1 MTPGTHMNRPF
12 ASQQDKAMML
22 DDISGVRIPDSK
34 LAREMTQLIRDTES
48 DLLFHHSVRVYCW
61 AALTGHR
68 TGLQFDPELLYAAS
82 MFHDIGL
89 GARYE
94 SSQLRF
100 EVDGANAARDF
111 LRGHGIGEA
120 DIETVWNAVALHTT
134 PGIPQFMRPEIA
146 LVQAGAGMDVAG
158 RGYEQFTE
166 AQREAVVAAFP
177 READFQHG
185 IVDAFYQGMK
195 HRPDSTFGTF
205 NDDVLAFKDPQFRR
219 VDICSVILGSSWN
232 SRHGATGCSSAH
244 SHSASCG

>member
-1 MTPGTHMNRPF
+1 MT
-12 ASQQDKAMML
+12 L
-22 DDISGVRIPDSK
+22 DHIAGVRIPDSR

-48 DLLFHHSVRVYCW
+48 ELLFHHSVRVYCW
-61 AALTGHR
+61 AALTGTR
-68 TGLQFDPELLYAAS
+68 TGLKFDAELLYAAS

-89 GARYE
+89 SARYE
-94 SSQLRF
+94 HSQLRF

-111 LRGHGIGEA
+111 LKRHGIGDA

-158 RGYEQFTE
+158 RGYDQFTD

-185 IVDAFYQGMK
+185 IIDAFYQGMK

-232 SRHGATGCSSAH
+232 SRPEAANCSFAH
-244 SHSASCG
+244 AHSASCGHGVAASPGKAAGEQS